1 MSTELLSIYI
11 PTYNR
16 VDRLAELLRELASIR
31 DAYSELPFEVVVSD
45 NGSTDRTYDL
55 VRVGIDQGIVDLYA
69 RKRTN
74 LKADANMLDAFRLT
88 KGEFVWILCD
98 DDIPTQNSVRNVL
111 EVIRTY
117 RESISLIYLN
127 RSIEKMDGHIIKARV
142 SDCSQGIAKS
152 LNDIMRSPGVD
163 LLTASTLVLRR
174 QHQMGYYSNLFGS
187 GYLVSPLTLALDAL
201 TLGPAYLFAEPQ
213 VRYRE
218 GDKSEWIGNW
228 PAIWKENV
236 PKVFHTFMTDLK
248 VDMNSMNWEQF
259 RNC

>member
-11 PTYNR
+11 PTFNR
-16 VDRLAELLRELASIR
+16 ADRLAELLYELGSIR
-31 DAYSELPFEVVVSD
+31 ASSTHLSFEVVVSD
-45 NGSTDRTYDL
+45 NGSTDHTYDL
-55 VRVGIDQGIVDLYA
+55 ARAGIDQGIVDLYA

-74 LKADANMLDAFRLT
+74 LKADANMLDSFRLT
-88 KGEFVWILCD
+88 RGEFVWILCD
-98 DDIPTQNSVRNVL
+98 DDIPATNAVSNIL

-117 RESISLIYLN
+117 RETISLIYLN
-127 RSIEKMDGHIIKARV
+127 RSIEKMDGQPIKARV
-142 SDCSQGIAKS
+142 SECAQGITHS

-174 QHQMGYYSNLFGS
+174 QHQVGYYANLYGTGFS
-187 GYLVSPLTLALDAL
+187 VSPLTLALDAL

-236 PKVFHTFMTDLK
+236 PKVFHTFMSDLK
-248 VDMNSMNWEQF
+248 VDMSSMNWEQF